1 MSVIRNSCIARF
13 NLAASAALL
22 VILFSSG
29 CQPRMKMLTDRTYPP
44 TPPFQQIELYQGDVL
59 TPYEEIAI
67 LDSIKVEALTS
78 ETQKTLVNDLRE
90 RARRI
95 GADAVIHVSM
105 LIAPDRN
112 FVLDPQTPFRSYR
125 QGWTDLYFLRG
136 KAIRYRP
143 ALIETDSDTGG
154 ELSFAEGERPA
165 LKPQPPDEIEVRQ
178 SRDAAGRTIWTA
190 KRKEM
195 RPKLPTVEEGR

>member
-1 MSVIRNSCIARF
+1 MRTDHTLYVGPYGK
-13 NLAASAALL
+13 AALAALL
-22 VILFSSG
+22 VALAASG

-44 TPPFQQIELYQGDVL
+44 TSPLQQIELYQGDVL

-78 ETQKTLVNDLRE
+78 ETQKVLVNDLRE
-90 RARRI
+90 RARRL

-143 ALIETDSDTGG
+143 ALMETDSDTGG
-154 ELSFAEGERPA
+154 ELSFAEGERPD
-165 LKPQPPDEIEVRQ
+165 LKPQSPPELEVRE
-178 SRDAAGRTIWTA
+178 SRDAAGRTVWTA
-190 KRKEM
+190 KRKEI
-195 RPKLPTVEEGR
+195 RPKLPTVDEGR